1 MIPKL
6 AIEIFS
12 NNPSLILFTI
22 SGFLCIF
29 VRLLESSI
37 QNLREIAFDFFP
49 LELIWGVFLALIRNG
64 TLLFGCIHQKI
75 RANCQSPLIDR
86 ANCLLVSS
94 SMYVPRTLMKEIS
107 SKSTTV
113 QLIPW
118 KSQLNPLTHMC
129 QCDREKYSSSF
140 VKGCYK
146 HLWWLLIIS
155 LYFSKVLIS
164 KCLKTEGKLEFWCS
178 EVGLGLLE
186 NISIANFGIKT
197 WFYRLE
203 IENCLRIVD
212 L

>member
-1 MIPKL
+1 MSKFWRVKKIVLKTV
-6 AIEIFS
+6 AKS
-12 NNPSLILFTI
+12 D
-22 SGFLCIF
+22 FLCIF
-29 VRLLESSI
+29 CTLVRLINSKSTGNCLW
-37 QNLREIAFDFFP
+37 LFP
-49 LELIWGVFLALIRNG
+49 LELIWGCTLALSRNG

-140 VKGCYK
+140 VKGGCDK
-146 HLWWLLIIS
+146 HLWWLLQIS
-155 LYFSKVLIS
+155 FYFMTSFAFKSWIHNICLGFKGIRR
-164 KCLKTEGKLEFWCS
+164 KCHSCIG
-178 EVGLGLLE
+178 
-186 NISIANFGIKT
+186 
-197 WFYRLE
+197 
-203 IENCLRIVD
+203 
-212 L
+212 